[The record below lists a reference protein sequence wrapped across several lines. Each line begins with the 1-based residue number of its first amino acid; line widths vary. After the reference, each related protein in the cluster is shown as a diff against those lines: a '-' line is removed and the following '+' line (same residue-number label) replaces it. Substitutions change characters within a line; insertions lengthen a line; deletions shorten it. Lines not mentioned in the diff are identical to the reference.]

1 MIPLE
6 VELIIFRYLH
16 ELNINDIRQ
25 EISRNAKASTI
36 YKLKWEG
43 ISNSDYDDDEKNS
56 IYDEEYDK
64 IMTDKNISSLYF
76 RNKIENI
83 LFNYY

>member
-1 MIPLE
+1 MIPFE

-25 EISRNAKASTI
+25 EISRNVKASTI
-36 YKLKWEG
+36 YKLKWDG
-43 ISNSDYDDDEKNS
+43 ISNSDYDDNEKNS

-64 IMTDKNISSLYF
+64 LMNDKNISSLYF
-76 RNKIENI
+76 RNKIEKI
-83 LFNYY
+83 LLNYY